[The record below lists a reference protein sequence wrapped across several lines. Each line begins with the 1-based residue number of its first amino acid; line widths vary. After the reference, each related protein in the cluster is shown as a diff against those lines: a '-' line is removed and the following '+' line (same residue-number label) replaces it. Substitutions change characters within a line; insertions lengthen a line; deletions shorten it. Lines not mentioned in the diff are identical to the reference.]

1 MQSLKG
7 AKMGIIGWI
16 ILGGL
21 AGWIASKI
29 MGTDAEQG
37 VVMNVIV
44 GIVGA
49 FIGGFIM
56 SFITGETDFGFTIGT
71 FLVALLGAI
80 VLLSVYKLIAK
91 K

>member
-1 MQSLKG
+1 
-7 AKMGIIGWI
+7 MGIIGWI